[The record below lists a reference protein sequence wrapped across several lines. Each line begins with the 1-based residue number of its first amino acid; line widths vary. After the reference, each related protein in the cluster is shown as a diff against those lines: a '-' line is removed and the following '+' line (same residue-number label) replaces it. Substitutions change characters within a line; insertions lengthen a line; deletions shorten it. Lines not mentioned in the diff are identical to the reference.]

1 MERDLVSRQNTHRST
16 AGEIS
21 NFPRPVSESRGI
33 LEKTERVLSSID
45 EVLPPV
51 GAVIFDIAENR
62 AEKVEEEF
70 FLSPKWLAEEVAKE
84 KQKTKS
90 DDETPWYHLAGTGF
104 YVKEQVSQ
112 LLRNTKET
120 SAEIVPDILEIELSK
135 VKVDMEAFEH
145 EYLKQM
151 ASLTWNLEWKTV
163 NGQERIICPDYGD
176 VLWESVTDK
185 KEREGAVYETL
196 FGDPD
201 KGTEGV
207 EGWLRTAPPDS
218 FAVIVSSKG
227 WSGMM
232 DANNQPIVYP
242 ESQVYAIKK
251 LEDGSLQAYTFRYDA
266 NISQNETLQRKMGLH
281 VDDAPNHRERIKMMD
296 RNVAFIKGDDP
307 ERKVGSFEDIVSLM
321 QESVGGRAEAS
332 KGKPFEDIFSFL
344 QNPEK
349 YSTIHPLT
357 TKLIKRFQEYAKSQL
372 SDEQSIEETELNL
385 QIAQAISIL
394 QMNRLYREEEQ
405 AYPYHDNAERNV
417 TKWNQRTRLSR
428 IDYVAEKVDLGRRPG
443 CAPRGGSVWA
453 TSMGSSRA
461 AILGG
466 SNGEGFTCPECGYF
480 AKVLGGDVCPR
491 EKGGCGTTKQ
501 EFALKNGQVCM

>member
-1 MERDLVSRQNTHRST
+1 MERELIHRKNRNHQIP
-16 AGEIS
+16 GEIS
-21 NFPRPVSESRGI
+21 KFPISGTHSKVI
-33 LEKTERVLSSID
+33 LEKTDRVHVAID
-45 EVLPPV
+45 EVLSPA

-62 AEKVEEEF
+62 TEKAEEDF
-70 FLSPKWLAEEVAKE
+70 FFSPNWLAGEVAKE
-84 KQKTKS
+84 KQKTNS
-90 DDETPWYHLAGTGF
+90 DGETPWYHLAGTGF

-112 LLRNTKET
+112 LLRNTKDT
-120 SAEIVPDILEIELSK
+120 SVEIAPDVLERELSK

-151 ASLTWNLEWKTV
+151 ASLTWNLDWKTV

-196 FGDPD
+196 FGDSD

-232 DANNQPIVYP
+232 DANNQPVVYP

-251 LEDGSLQAYTFRYDA
+251 TEDGSLQAYTFRYDA

-296 RNVAFIKGDDP
+296 RNVAFINGDDP

-372 SDEQSIEETELNL
+372 SDEQSIEETESNL

-405 AYPYHDNAERNV
+405 AYPYHDNAERNI

-443 CAPRGGSVWA
+443 CAPRAGSMRI

-461 AILGG
+461 GVIGGG
-466 SNGEGFTCPECGYF
+466 SGEGFTCPECGYF
-480 AKVLGGDVCPR
+480 AKVLGGDECPR
-491 EKGGCGTTKQ
+491 AKGGCG
-501 EFALKNGQVCM
+501 LKKGDFKGEKCD